1 MWQMSTAGGWALPQL
16 PLHLPCCT
24 VFTCHRKL
32 VQSAHLSLAP
42 SSGSTMGDE
51 GALKP
56 SSDRKDCT
64 LPILTGGAGGNSAS
78 EEKPGGADAASMGL
92 RQD

>member
-1 MWQMSTAGGWALPQL
+1 MRQMSTARGWAPPQS

-24 VFTCHRKL
+24 IFTCHRKL
-32 VQSAHLSLAP
+32 GPSAYLSLAP

-56 SSDRKDCT
+56 SSDRIDCT
-64 LPILTGGAGGNSAS
+64 LLILTGGADGSSAS
-78 EEKPGGADAASMGL
+78 EEKPGGAPAASMGL